1 MRKPCGTTLLKEVTI
16 KNGAARLYPHKIYC
30 YQSVVATLEKF
41 VKRNGFTERCELW
54 RNRDIRT
61 AHQIMCDVCMVF
73 FNECTFLITTVFH
86 AWIFVP

>member
-41 VKRNGFTERCELW
+41 VKRNGFTERCEL
-54 RNRDIRT
+54 
-61 AHQIMCDVCMVF
+61 
-73 FNECTFLITTVFH
+73 
-86 AWIFVP
+86 